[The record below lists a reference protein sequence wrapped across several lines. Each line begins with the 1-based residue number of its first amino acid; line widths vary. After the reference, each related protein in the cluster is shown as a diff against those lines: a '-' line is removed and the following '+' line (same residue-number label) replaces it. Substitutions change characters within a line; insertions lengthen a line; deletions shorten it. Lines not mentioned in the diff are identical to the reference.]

1 MNYQK
6 YIPLIARVFL
16 AVIFLRGGISHLF
29 DFSGPQQM
37 MAQRGLPLPGLLL
50 LGNIVSQLVG
60 ASLLLLGYKTRLGAI
75 LLILF
80 LIPTTLVFHT
90 NFSQEMQVI
99 AFFKNLGIIG
109 GLLMV
114 VYAGAGPVSL
124 DERTQSRE
132 TLK

>member
-29 DFSGPQQM
+29 DSSGTQQM
-37 MAQRGLPLPGLLL
+37 MAQRGLPLSRLLL
-50 LGNIVSQLVG
+50 LCNIISQLVG
-60 ASLLLLGYKTRLGAI
+60 ASLLLLGYKTSLGAI

-99 AFFKNLGIIG
+99 AFFKNLAIIG

>member
-1 MNYQK
+1 
-6 YIPLIARVFL
+6 
-16 AVIFLRGGISHLF
+16 
-29 DFSGPQQM
+29 M

-50 LGNIVSQLVG
+50 LGNIISQLVG

-99 AFFKNLGIIG
+99 AFFKNLAIIG